1 MLEQYIIC
9 ILVLIMNTA
18 VLWYVIGKRLDEI
31 QVDYRAEFTLLFD
44 SLEEAKSDINMTN
57 QNILKLDENVIE
69 L

>member
-1 MLEQYIIC
+1 MLEQYMIC

-31 QVDYRAEFTLLFD
+31 QVDYRTEFTLLFD

>member
-1 MLEQYIIC
+1 
-9 ILVLIMNTA
+9 VLIMNTA

-31 QVDYRAEFTLLFD
+31 QVDYRTEFTLLFD

>member
-31 QVDYRAEFTLLFD
+31 QVDYRTEFTLLFD

-57 QNILKLDENVIE
+57 QNILKLDESVIE

>member
-1 MLEQYIIC
+1 M
-9 ILVLIMNTA
+9 LIMNTA

-31 QVDYRAEFTLLFD
+31 QVDYRTEFTLLFD

>member
-31 QVDYRAEFTLLFD
+31 QVDYRTEFTLLFD

>member
-1 MLEQYIIC
+1 
-9 ILVLIMNTA
+9 MNTA

-31 QVDYRAEFTLLFD
+31 QVDYRTEFTLLFD